1 MTAPLLGLD
10 GDGARE
16 RLRALLRADA
26 AVITTR
32 AKLPARAA

>member
-1 MTAPLLGLD
+1 MTALLLGLD

-16 RLRALLRADA
+16 RLRAPVRADA
-26 AVITTR
+26 AVITTH